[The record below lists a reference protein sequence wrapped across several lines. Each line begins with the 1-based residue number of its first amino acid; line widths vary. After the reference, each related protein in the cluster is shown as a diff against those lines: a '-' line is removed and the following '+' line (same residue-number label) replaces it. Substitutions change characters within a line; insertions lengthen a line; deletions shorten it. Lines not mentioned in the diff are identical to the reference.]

1 MPNKLPFKRST
12 SADESDHV
20 PQVVSDK
27 LVPQK
32 NSPGPSL
39 KDDKPMNT
47 TQKPKKKKRW
57 WLRIL
62 IVVLIIGLCVGG
74 YFGYRTYRSLH
85 KVITKNTGE
94 VAEGLKTENVAPEK
108 LKGEGDGRVNILLLG
123 VGDPGHSG
131 EELSDTIIVVS
142 FDPKTKDVAM
152 LGIPRDLYVKI
163 AGGGFSKINNA
174 HAFGEQNH
182 KGGGPELAKQTVS
195 QVLGI
200 PIHYYIRT
208 DFTALKQAVD
218 TVGGVDVN
226 VTSDLVDPDY
236 PCGRNE
242 GQVCG
247 FSIMAGP
254 QHFNG
259 SAALKYVRCRKG
271 DCGDDY
277 GRAKRQ
283 QEILVALR
291 QKAMKLDI
299 LTNPAKVLGLLDI
312 VGDNVRTDLQ
322 ITEIERLTQIARET
336 DVSKITNKVLDNST
350 TNLVKNGQVG
360 DASVVIP
367 AAGIGNYA
375 AIQAFVRSIF
385 VDGYIKQEAAT
396 VQVENG
402 TAVPT
407 KGKLVS
413 DLLKSYNYNVIATVP
428 ADVTTHKTTQII
440 DTTGGKKPY
449 TVQYLEKR
457 FGVKATVVEPVAG
470 TPAPADIRVIVGAD
484 YKTY

>member
-1 MPNKLPFKRST
+1 
-12 SADESDHV
+12 
-20 PQVVSDK
+20 
-27 LVPQK
+27 
-32 NSPGPSL
+32 
-39 KDDKPMNT
+39 
-47 TQKPKKKKRW
+47 
-57 WLRIL
+57 
-62 IVVLIIGLCVGG
+62 
-74 YFGYRTYRSLH
+74 
-85 KVITKNTGE
+85 
-94 VAEGLKTENVAPEK
+94 
-108 LKGEGDGRVNILLLG
+108 
-123 VGDPGHSG
+123 
-131 EELSDTIIVVS
+131 
-142 FDPKTKDVAM
+142 
-152 LGIPRDLYVKI
+152 
-163 AGGGFSKINNA
+163 
-174 HAFGEQNH
+174 
-182 KGGGPELAKQTVS
+182 
-195 QVLGI
+195 
-200 PIHYYIRT
+200 
-208 DFTALKQAVD
+208 
-218 TVGGVDVN
+218 
-226 VTSDLVDPDY
+226 
-236 PCGRNE
+236 
-242 GQVCG
+242 
-247 FSIMAGP
+247 
-254 QHFNG
+254 
-259 SAALKYVRCRKG
+259 
-271 DCGDDY
+271 
-277 GRAKRQ
+277 
-283 QEILVALR
+283 
-291 QKAMKLDI
+291 
-299 LTNPAKVLGLLDI
+299 LLDI

-457 FGVKATVVEPVAG
+457 FGVKATVVEQPTGIA
-470 TPAPADIRVIVGAD
+470 APADIRVIVGAD